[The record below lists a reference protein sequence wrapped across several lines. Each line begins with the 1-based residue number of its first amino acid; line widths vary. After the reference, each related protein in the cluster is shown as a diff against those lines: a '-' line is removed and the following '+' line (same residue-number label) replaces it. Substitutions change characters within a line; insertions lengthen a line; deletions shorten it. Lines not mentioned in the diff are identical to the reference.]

1 MVEAKC
7 AIKQAIQ
14 VFTFSSSRAVGSL
27 NTKDTKNWAWISH
40 RLSFI
45 FISQNFG
52 NSGSFILPCPVT
64 VVVMLGW
71 VASKRVFSTD
81 SNFFFFFCSTI
92 GHMGS

>member
-1 MVEAKC
+1 MVVAKC

-27 NTKDTKNWAWISH
+27 NTEDTKNWSWVSH
-40 RLSFI
+40 LLPFI
-45 FISQNFG
+45 FILKTFG
-52 NSGSFILPCPVT
+52 ISGSFISSYPVI

-81 SNFFFFFCSTI
+81 EI
-92 GHMGS
+92 YLHDA